1 MATYEARR
9 TPRGDVFIVVQEH
22 SRSGYSA
29 SKIETRPETNHR
41 ADVAYAYCDSRE
53 KSSRNS
59 RAVMTAQE
67 TTSIIN
73 AICSLIVIGALM
85 YIISF

>member
-22 SRSGYSA
+22 SRSSYRG
-29 SKIETRPETNHR
+29 SKANTHQEIPQR
-41 ADVAYAYCDSRE
+41 ANFSCSGSQK
-53 KSSRNS
+53 KSSRQP
-59 RAVMTAQE
+59 RAVMTPQE